1 MQILSYLLAHFNDGR
16 RKNFFCVA
24 VNLLELSDLR
34 EAKAQI
40 CANDAL
46 PALSLKEQCL
56 YVVGILQKLAVQRN
70 IELKLRKKK

>member
-46 PALSLKEQCL
+46 PALPLKEQCL